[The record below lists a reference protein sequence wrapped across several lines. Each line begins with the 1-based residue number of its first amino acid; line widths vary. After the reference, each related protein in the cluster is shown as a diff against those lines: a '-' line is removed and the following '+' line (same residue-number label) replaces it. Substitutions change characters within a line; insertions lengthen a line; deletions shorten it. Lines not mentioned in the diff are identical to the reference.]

1 MNNRLLTLVFIVLAL
16 VSCQKQEAED
26 YYFHRVESR
35 FWEIDEWSDHKEY
48 YQGEPR
54 VKEGYLPGSYF
65 LSYKPMSDVTFTPI
79 TDSKSS
85 EKLLYFDFGYDG
97 CCKWVIASS
106 AIEDGVKYYWDT
118 DNPPAELSSD
128 LKIGSFWW
136 HWDDDLLPVLYKS
149 VDTRDN
155 SEKGLSGWVSF
166 TRRTDDPKII
176 LRVNYEFFSE
186 RLYLVPIEDDKF
198 PSFPY
203 RCEGM
208 LEFTNKMKING
219 IEYIQ

>member
-16 VSCQKQEAED
+16 VSCQKQEAD
-26 YYFHRVESR
+26 DVYFHRVESR
-35 FWEIDEWSDHKEY
+35 FCEKDEWSDHKEL

-54 VKEGYLPGSYF
+54 KVGLFLYLDE
-65 LSYKPMSDVTFTPI
+65 PMSNVTFTPI

-85 EKLLYFDFGYDG
+85 EQLLYFDFGFSD

-128 LKIGSFWW
+128 LKIGSIWW
-136 HWDDDLLPVLYKS
+136 QLDGGLPLLYKS

-186 RLYLVPIEDDKF
+186 REFGDPSKDEN

>member
-1 MNNRLLTLVFIVLAL
+1 MKYHLFTALSIVLAL
-16 VSCQKQEAED
+16 VSCQKQEAD
-26 YYFHRVESR
+26 DLYFHRVESR
-35 FWEIDEWSDHKEY
+35 FCEKDEWSDHKER
-48 YQGEPR
+48 YQREPSKIE
-54 VKEGYLPGSYF
+54 VLY
-65 LSYKPMSDVTFTPI
+65 VTFTPI

-85 EKLLYFDFGYDG
+85 EQLLYFDFVYDG
-97 CCKWVIASS
+97 ECKWVIASS

-186 RLYLVPIEDDKF
+186 REFGDPSKDEN

-208 LEFTNKMKING
+208 LEFTNKMRING